1 MIQKRRWLV
10 AFAALGIGGAVS
22 AALLIL
28 ANPGRGA
35 VDVYVAARDLPAGAS
50 LDADALAIERLPVGS
65 RQSLLF
71 GRGDESRLLVSR
83 ASHDLV
89 SGQLIQRSDVMD
101 ASSAA
106 DRRLVFVPVKDVPPA
121 APGSKVDLLVIGGIP
136 DHPTVVPFALGVEVR
151 SSTANGLTVMVTSKQ
166 ASAFVYAA
174 DAMRLVAVIAE
185 PGSAE
190 GAEGPVSS
198 ASEAMAAAA
207 ER

>member
-1 MIQKRRWLV
+1 M
-10 AFAALGIGGAVS
+10 AFAALGVGGAVS
-22 AALLIL
+22 ATLLIL
-28 ANPGRGA
+28 ANPGRDV
-35 VDVYVAARDLPAGAS
+35 VDVYVAARDVAAGAS
-50 LDADALAIERLPVGS
+50 LDGDAIAIERWPVAA
-65 RQSLLF
+65 RQSFVF
-71 GRGDESRLLVSR
+71 GRGDEPLLVRSR

-121 APGSKVDLLVIGGIP
+121 APGSKVDLMLIGGVP

-151 SSTANGLTVMVTSKQ
+151 STNTNGLTVIVTSRQ

-174 DAMRLVAVIAE
+174 EAMRLVAVVAD
-185 PGSAE
+185 PGAAE

>member
-1 MIQKRRWLV
+1 MIQRKRWLV

-22 AALLIL
+22 AALLIM
-28 ANPGRGA
+28 ANPARDGIE
-35 VDVYVAARDLPAGAS
+35 VYVASRDLQAGAS
-50 LDADALAIERLPVGS
+50 LGADSVAIERLPVAS
-65 RQSLLF
+65 RQTLLF
-71 GRGDESRLLVSR
+71 GRGDEARLAGLR

-106 DRRLVFVPVKDVPPA
+106 DRRLVFLPVKDVPA
-121 APGSKVDLLVIGGIP
+121 AGPGSKVDLLAIGGTP
-136 DHPTVVPFALGVEVR
+136 DRPTVIPFALGVEVR
-151 SSTANGLTVMVTSKQ
+151 ATSASGLTVMVTSGQ

-185 PGSAE
+185 PGAAE

-198 ASEAMAAAA
+198 SSEAMAAAA
-207 ER
+207 QR

>member
-1 MIQKRRWLV
+1 MIQRRRWLV
-10 AFAALGIGGAVS
+10 ALAALGIGGAVS
-22 AALLIL
+22 AVLLII
-28 ANPGRGA
+28 ANPGRDV
-35 VDVYVAARDLPAGAS
+35 VDVYVATRDLPAGAS
-50 LDADALAIERLPVGS
+50 LDGNAIAIERLPVAS

-71 GRGDESRLLVSR
+71 GRGDEPGLMGSH

-121 APGSKVDLLVIGGIP
+121 APGSKVDLLVIGGVP

-151 SSTANGLTVMVTSKQ
+151 STNTNGLTVIVTSRQ

-174 DAMRLVAVIAE
+174 EAMRLVAVVAD
-185 PGSAE
+185 PGAAE

>member
-1 MIQKRRWLV
+1 MIQRRRWLV

-28 ANPGRGA
+28 ANPGRD
-35 VDVYVAARDLPAGAS
+35 VVEVYVAARDLTAGAS
-50 LDADALAIERLPVGS
+50 LDGNAIAIERLPEAS
-65 RQSLLF
+65 RRSFLF
-71 GRGDESRLLVSR
+71 GRGDEPQLLRSL

-89 SGQLIQRSDVMD
+89 SGQLIQRSDVMN

-121 APGSKVDLLVIGGIP
+121 APGSKVDLLVVGGIP

-151 SSTANGLTVMVTSKQ
+151 SSNANGLTVMVTSSQ
-166 ASAFVYAA
+166 ASAFVFAA
-174 DAMRLVAVIAE
+174 NAMRLVAVIAE
-185 PGSAE
+185 PGAGD

-207 ER
+207 QR